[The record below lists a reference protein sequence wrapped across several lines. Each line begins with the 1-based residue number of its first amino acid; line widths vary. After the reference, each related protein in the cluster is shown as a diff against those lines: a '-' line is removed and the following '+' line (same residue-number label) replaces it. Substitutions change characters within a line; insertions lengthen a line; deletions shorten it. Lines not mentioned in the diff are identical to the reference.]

1 MSLEKR
7 GPLPEGPP
15 DPAGCQE
22 APVPAKVGGLEVAG
36 GRKRA
41 GKGGGERL
49 ARGEGELSEIAP
61 GKGGLLATLMV
72 AGVIAGGVFGAT
84 ADGAVPWV
92 RLLGEIFIRM
102 LQMLVVPLVLS
113 SVISSVGSLGDLRR
127 AGRTGLATFLYYL
140 LTTLSAVI
148 LGVILVELV
157 EPGVGATPPA
167 SAASG
172 DLPYGAKEASPA
184 AAAAEILRNLFHPSL
199 IGAMAEGKMLPLIL
213 FSLLFGGC
221 LTAIPPRR
229 AKPVIALAEGIFEA
243 LMKLVLL
250 VMWFAPLGLFGLIGA
265 QVAEAGGAGGVG
277 EELAKIGKYFV
288 TVVTGLAIHGFVVL
302 PAVCLMAARRS
313 PFAQFRA
320 FGKALIAAFGT
331 ASSSATLPLT
341 VGCAIDQ
348 ASISARVANF
358 VLPVG
363 ATINM
368 DGTALYEA
376 VASIFIAQVYGVPLG
391 FGQTLVIVVAATL
404 AAIGAAGIPH
414 AGLFT
419 MVIVLTAVGLPVE
432 GTAMLFAVD
441 WLLDRFRTA
450 VNVWG
455 DAVGA
460 AVIDRME
467 KEGYLARR

>member
-1 MSLEKR
+1 MSETS
-7 GPLPEGPP
+7 
-15 DPAGCQE
+15 A
-22 APVPAKVGGLEVAG
+22 
-36 GRKRA
+36 
-41 GKGGGERL
+41 
-49 ARGEGELSEIAP
+49 
-61 GKGGLLATLMV
+61 GKGGLLAILML
-72 AGVIAGGVFGAT
+72 AGVIAGGVFGAI

-92 RLLGEIFIRM
+92 RLLGDLFIQM

-113 SVISSVGSLGDLRR
+113 SVVSSVASLGDLRS
-127 AGRTGLATFLYYL
+127 AGRTAIFTFLYYL
-140 LTTLSAVI
+140 LTTLLAVI
-148 LGVILVELV
+148 LGVILVDLV
-157 EPGVGATPPA
+157 APGVGMRPPVGG
-167 SAASG
+167 ASG
-172 DLPYGAKEASPA
+172 GLPYRAGDTSPGA
-184 AAAAEILRNLFHPSL
+184 AAGEILRSLFHPSL

-221 LTAIPPRR
+221 LTVVAPER

-243 LMKLVLL
+243 LMKLVFL

-265 QVAEAGGAGGVG
+265 RLVEAGGAGGLG
-277 EELAKIGKYFV
+277 EELAKIGKYFA
-288 TVVTGLAIHGFVVL
+288 TVVAGLAIHGLVVL
-302 PAVCLMAARRS
+302 PVICLIAARRS

-320 FGKALIAAFGT
+320 FAKALIAAFGT

-341 VGCAIDQ
+341 VGCAIDEGG
-348 ASISARVANF
+348 ISPRVANF

-363 ATINM
+363 ATVNM

-376 VASIFIAQVYGVPLG
+376 VAAIFIAQVYGVPLEL
-391 FGQTLVIVVAATL
+391 GQTLVIVVAATL

-432 GTAMLFAVD
+432 GTAMLFTID

-460 AVIDRME
+460 AVVDRME
-467 KEGYLARR
+467 KQGYLARK